1 MTLNAHVL
9 VVILLKTNQQ
19 LRLDS
24 FLSCLLVS
32 LVQLY
37 MDFRQNNTE
46 NENKVIRLSV
56 YMISNIFFI
65 SSRTVDIT
73 KWIIRIKQWI
83 FFLSSFI
90 YIFYLFTISIIMKCL
105 QTCIKCADFD
115 HPAHA

>member
-56 YMISNIFFI
+56 YMISNIFLSVAGLWI
-65 SSRTVDIT
+65 SLNGLSVLNSGLS
-73 KWIIRIKQWI
+73 
-83 FFLSSFI
+83 FFLSFFLHLFI
-90 YIFYLFTISIIMKCL
+90 YFIYL
-105 QTCIKCADFD
+105 
-115 HPAHA
+115 PYP